1 MVGAETDG
9 DSKSVVFTHQSFKI
23 LYNGDRIIEVTLT
36 TDNRA
41 EVSSGADLT
50 FTFSVEWI
58 ATEKSFESRFDYY
71 LDSSFFEHQIHWFSI
86 FNSFMMVVFLCGL
99 VFLIF
104 MRTLR
109 NDISKYQME
118 EDDLDLER
126 IVDEAGWKQVH
137 GDVFRAP
144 NQLSV
149 LSALVGTGHQML
161 WLVLL
166 ILLGAIFGSLY
177 ASRGAMMSSMITI
190 YTLTSFIAGY
200 SSGSLFK
207 KFNGR
212 DWKVAMILTAA
223 LFPGVGL
230 FIALTLN
237 WLAIIYSAS
246 AAIPFGTIVGMFSLW
261 LLVSSPLNIAGT
273 LFGRRSSA
281 KGDFPLRVTNIPR
294 PIINRKW
301 YTNWAVIS
309 LAGGVLPFG
318 SIFVEMYFVFTS
330 FWNYK
335 FYYVYGFML
344 LVFLIMIIVNV
355 CVTIVLVYFLLNSED
370 YRWQWTSFLCGASTG
385 FYVFSYSMY
394 YYSTTFMSGIF
405 QASYY
410 FGYSLIFCI
419 FLSILCGSVSFTAAK
434 IFVSRIY
441 QNIKGD

>member
-1 MVGAETDG
+1 MKFGVW
-9 DSKSVVFTHQSFKI
+9 VLV
-23 LYNGDRIIEVTLT
+23 
-36 TDNRA
+36 
-41 EVSSGADLT
+41 
-50 FTFSVEWI
+50 TFS
-58 ATEKSFESRFDYY
+58 
-71 LDSSFFEHQIHWFSI
+71 
-86 FNSFMMVVFLCGL
+86 
-99 VFLIF
+99 
-104 MRTLR
+104 
-109 NDISKYQME
+109 
-118 EDDLDLER
+118 LE
-126 IVDEAGWKQVH
+126 A
-137 GDVFRAP
+137 
-144 NQLSV
+144 
-149 LSALVGTGHQML
+149 
-161 WLVLL
+161 
-166 ILLGAIFGSLY
+166 
-177 ASRGAMMSSMITI
+177 
-190 YTLTSFIAGY
+190 
-200 SSGSLFK
+200 
-207 KFNGR
+207 
-212 DWKVAMILTAA
+212 
-223 LFPGVGL
+223 
-230 FIALTLN
+230 
-237 WLAIIYSAS
+237 
-246 AAIPFGTIVGMFSLW
+246 
-261 LLVSSPLNIAGT
+261 SPLNIAGT

-385 FYVFSYSMY
+385 FYVFLYSMY